1 MYAVIRRYQS
11 NTGIFDTVVE
21 REQEVRELISGVPG
35 FVAYYV
41 VRSGNADASITI
53 CQDQSGTTESTRRA
67 ADWVRQNVPAA
78 VSSPPE
84 IIEGEVPLNFTS

>member
-1 MYAVIRRYQS
+1 MYAVIRRYGPG
-11 NTGIFDTVVE
+11 TGIFDVVTT
-21 REQEVRELISGVPG
+21 REQEVREIISGVPG

-41 VRSGNADASITI
+41 VRSGTVDASITI

-78 VSSPPE
+78 VGSPPE
-84 IIEGEVPLNFTS
+84 IIEGEVGLSFTS